1 MERRVSGHDR
11 LLVGLGERS
20 YEILIGEGLIAKAG
34 ELIAPLLASPRVLIV
49 TDSQVEQLHLPILQ
63 RALDHAGIR
72 HEAFVVPAGEAS
84 KSFERF
90 AQLCEEL
97 LRAGVDRHS
106 TLVALGGGVVGDLC
120 GFAAAVLLRGIE
132 FIQIPT
138 TLLAQVDSSVG
149 GKTGINTGIGK
160 NLVGAF
166 HQPKLVLAD
175 TTVLSTLPE
184 RDLLAGYAEVAKCGL
199 LGDAAFF
206 TWLEGHGHLVIEGDS
221 KARREAVRRACAMKA
236 DVVAADEKEG
246 GQRKLLNLGHTFG
259 HALEA
264 ECGYDGDLLHGEAV
278 AIGMVLAFELSA
290 QLGHCSADDADRVR
304 RHLSALDL
312 PTGFERL
319 AARAWHPQQ
328 LIEHMRHDKKARD
341 GRLTF
346 ILAHGIGQA
355 FVTDT
360 VPEAEVEHLL
370 TERIGEIIADDSS
383 ALLT

>member
-1 MERRVSGHDR
+1 MSDHDR

-63 RALDHAGIR
+63 RALDAAGIR
-72 HEAFVVPAGEAS
+72 HEAFVVSPGEAS

-149 GKTGINTGIGK
+149 GKTGINTGMGK

-175 TTVLSTLPE
+175 TTVLSTLPQ

-221 KARREAVRRACAMKA
+221 KARLEAVRRACAIKVE
-236 DVVAADEKEG
+236 VVAADEKEG

-304 RHLSALDL
+304 RHLSTLDL

-319 AARAWHPQQ
+319 AARAWDPQR

-346 ILAHGIGQA
+346 ILARGIGQA

-360 VPEAEVEHLL
+360 VPEAEVEHLF
-370 TERIGEIIADDSS
+370 TERIAEIIADDSS